1 MGAADLARRGAQALV
16 LLILV
21 TIVAFAVVRLTP
33 GDPVVLMLGDE
44 ATPARVAEVRRSL
57 GLDRPLADQ
66 YVRYVG
72 RLLHGDLGESLRAQ
86 QPVAAYVGQRLPAT
100 AELALA
106 AAALSLAAGV
116 PLGLGAAVL
125 RGSWLDRVAN
135 AVALFAQSV
144 PAMWLGLILVLV
156 FAVELRLLPSI
167 GAGGGRHLV
176 LPAVTLAM
184 YLLGLVVRLTR
195 AATLDVL
202 FHDYVRTARAKGLPE
217 GLVLLRHV
225 LRNALLPV
233 VTVLG
238 LHLGTLLGGAVVTEA
253 VFAWPG
259 LGTLVLQ
266 AISQRDYP
274 VIQGLVLLSGLV
286 FVVLNFLID
295 LVNLWLNPRLRT
307 RGGSH
312 A

>member
-16 LLILV
+16 LLVLV

-66 YVRYVG
+66 YVRYLG

-106 AAALSLAAGV
+106 AAALSLAAGA

-167 GAGGGRHLV
+167 GAGGARHLV

-217 GLVLLRHV
+217 RLVLLRHV

>member
-1 MGAADLARRGAQALV
+1 MGAADLGRRGAQALV
-16 LLILV
+16 LLVLV

-66 YVRYVG
+66 YVRYLG

-86 QPVAAYVGQRLPAT
+86 QPVAAYVSQRLPAT

-167 GAGGGRHLV
+167 GAGGARHLV

-217 GLVLLRHV
+217 RLVLLRHV
-225 LRNALLPV
+225 
-233 VTVLG
+233 
-238 LHLGTLLGGAVVTEA
+238 
-253 VFAWPG
+253 
-259 LGTLVLQ
+259 
-266 AISQRDYP
+266 
-274 VIQGLVLLSGLV
+274 
-286 FVVLNFLID
+286 
-295 LVNLWLNPRLRT
+295 
-307 RGGSH
+307 
-312 A
+312 